1 MTTRRRYRL
10 STGRWKLPALMAG
23 CFILGLAVMYAVVG
37 SSDRDGDRS
46 DSDGAATAAVT
57 APVPVRDGDV
67 ARFLVAVAAGDFDAM
82 RDIGGRT
89 FWKGVVIPDHAER
102 FGGYATN
109 SLPPYTVYA
118 FYVELGE
125 TRGRRVMLTVDADG
139 VVDSFMA
146 EEMKIVE

>member
-1 MTTRRRYRL
+1 MTTRRRRL

-23 CFILGLAVMYAVVG
+23 CFLLGLAVMYAVVG
-37 SSDRDGDRS
+37 SSDRNGDRS
-46 DSDGAATAAVT
+46 GTDGAAVAAVT
-57 APVPVRDGDV
+57 APVPVRDEDV
-67 ARFLVAVAAGDFDAM
+67 ARFLDAATAGDYDAM
-82 RDIGGRT
+82 RDIGNRT
-89 FWKGVVIPDHAER
+89 FRKGVVIADHAER
-102 FGGYATN
+102 FDGYATN